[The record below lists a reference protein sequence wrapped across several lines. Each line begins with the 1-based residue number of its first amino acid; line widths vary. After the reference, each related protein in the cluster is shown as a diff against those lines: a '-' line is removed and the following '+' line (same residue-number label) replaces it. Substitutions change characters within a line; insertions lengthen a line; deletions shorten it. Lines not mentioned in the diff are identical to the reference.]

1 MTAVAGDGVP
11 DTLRSAAL
19 KGGRTERDAPE
30 GGVPGSG
37 AEEELM
43 RRVLSALLREDAYGL
58 RRRAG
63 TVRRPDGDWLRLGL
77 PDGPVLVPV
86 EADGF
91 QCETAARRGELAHA
105 DGTRV
110 TGVDGIMGVLRTAVP
125 PEDRPGF
132 DAFTGECHQ
141 ALATARMQAAERASV
156 IARLGP
162 HAGGGAYGGNNGHG
176 GNNGAPA
183 GGVRGTAAAAYDGD
197 RAWCGPG
204 GALDYDT
211 LAAYRDHPVYP
222 TGRARLG
229 LDEDQ
234 IRAYAPEFAPG
245 FALRWLALPREAVNG
260 DPAALPA
267 WWPAPGDL
275 GLPRLD
281 GSHLALPVHPL
292 TAEGPLAE
300 ALRVRGLE
308 DGARLADRAW
318 LRVRPTLSMRTV
330 AVTDDPYTHLKLPL
344 ATATLGRLNRR
355 GMKPGT
361 LVDGAVGQRLLE
373 TVVDRHPRFAET
385 VLLADETTHLDA
397 GHDLL
402 ATLVR
407 RFPKGSSGTAAVC
420 GSADGLKGARS
431 LRGLRGSSGLR
442 GARVVPLAA
451 LAARMPDGSLVADDL
466 ARRFYGGDLL
476 ALLDAYLTLLLD
488 WHTTLFAYGIA
499 LESHQQNTSLVLDE
513 VAGRPRLR
521 LLLKDN
527 DGPRVNTVRL
537 AAVLGGDA
545 ADLCG
550 FDDRRILV
558 GGDAPVADVFATITV
573 HLCAGALA
581 FELARLGRAPLPVLL
596 GQLRARLTEAVDRL
610 EAAPGA
616 AAAVLRHRVLDADRL
631 PVKAMVTA
639 GSLLSKRRSGAS
651 DINKFYVTGPNYLT
665 PGR

>member
-1 MTAVAGDGVP
+1 
-11 DTLRSAAL
+11 
-19 KGGRTERDAPE
+19 
-30 GGVPGSG
+30 
-37 AEEELM
+37 M

-63 TVRRPDGDWLRLGL
+63 PVRRADGDWLRLRL
-77 PDGPVLVPV
+77 PDGPALLPV

-91 QCETAARRGELAHA
+91 QCEIAARTGELERP
-105 DGTRV
+105 DGTRAV
-110 TGVDGIMGVLRTAVP
+110 GVDGVLGLLRPAVA
-125 PEDRPGF
+125 PEDLPGF
-132 DAFTGECHQ
+132 DAFAGECRQ
-141 ALATARMQAAERASV
+141 ALATARMQAAERAEV
-156 IARLGP
+156 VARLGP
-162 HAGGGAYGGNNGHG
+162 HAGGGAYGTG
-176 GNNGAPA
+176 
-183 GGVRGTAAAAYDGD
+183 DGD

-222 TGRARLG
+222 AGRARIG
-229 LDEDQ
+229 LEEHQ

-245 FALRWLALPREAVNG
+245 FALRWLALPYEHVNG
-260 DPAALPA
+260 DPAALPH

-292 TAEGPLAE
+292 TADGPLAE
-300 ALRVRGLE
+300 ALRDRGLE
-308 DGARLADRAW
+308 GGAHLAGRAW

-330 AVTDDPYTHLKLPL
+330 AVADDPYTHLKLPL

-373 TVVDRHPRFAET
+373 AVVARHPRFAET
-385 VLLADETTHLDA
+385 VLLADEATHLDA

-402 ATLVR
+402 AALVR
-407 RFPKGSSGTAAVC
+407 RYPKGSGDAAAAC
-420 GSADGLKGARS
+420 GGADGLNGARS

-442 GARVVPLAA
+442 GARVVPVAA

-466 ARRFYGGDLL
+466 ARRFYGGDLY
-476 ALLDAYLTLLLD
+476 AFLDAYLTLLLD

-499 LESHQQNTSLVLDE
+499 LESHQQNTSVVLDE
-513 VAGRPRLR
+513 VAGHPRLR

-527 DGPRVNTVRL
+527 DGPRVNAVRL

-558 GGDAPVADVFATITV
+558 GSDGPVADVFATITV

-610 EAAPGA
+610 DGAPGA
-616 AAAVLRHRVLDADRL
+616 AAAVLRTRVLDARRL
-631 PVKAMVTA
+631 PVKAMLTA
-639 GSLLSKRRSGAS
+639 GSLLTKRRSGAT
-651 DINKFYVTGPNYLT
+651 DVNKHYVTGPNYLA

>member
-1 MTAVAGDGVP
+1 
-11 DTLRSAAL
+11 
-19 KGGRTERDAPE
+19 
-30 GGVPGSG
+30 
-37 AEEELM
+37 M

-91 QCETAARRGELAHA
+91 QCETAASRGELARA

-110 TGVDGIMGVLRTAVP
+110 TGVDGIMGVLRTAVA

-141 ALATARMQAAERASV
+141 ALATARMQAAERAAV

-162 HAGGGAYGGNNGHG
+162 HAGGGAYGGNNG
-176 GNNGAPA
+176 ATA
-183 GGVRGTAAAAYDGD
+183 GGARGAAAGAYDGD

-229 LDEDQ
+229 LDETQ

-300 ALRVRGLE
+300 ALRARGLE

-407 RFPKGSSGTAAVC
+407 RFPKGSGGTAAVC

-651 DINKFYVTGPNYLT
+651 DINKFYVTGPNYLA

>member
-1 MTAVAGDGVP
+1 
-11 DTLRSAAL
+11 
-19 KGGRTERDAPE
+19 
-30 GGVPGSG
+30 
-37 AEEELM
+37 M

-58 RRRAG
+58 RSRAG
-63 TVRRPDGDWLRLGL
+63 TVRRPDGDRLRLAL
-77 PDGPVLVPV
+77 PGGPVLVPV

-91 QCETAARRGELAHA
+91 QCEIAARAGELERA
-105 DGTRV
+105 DGTRA
-110 TGVDGIMGVLRTAVP
+110 TGIDAVLGLLRTAVEP
-125 PEDRPGF
+125 DDLPGF
-132 DAFTGECHQ
+132 DAFADECHQ
-141 ALATARMQAAERASV
+141 ALATARMQAAERPAV
-156 IARLGP
+156 VGRLGP
-162 HAGGGAYGGNNGHG
+162 HAGGGAYGGNH
-176 GNNGAPA
+176 
-183 GGVRGTAAAAYDGD
+183 GTAAGAHGGDRGAAPGAYGPEPGATTGAYGRD

-211 LAAYRDHPVYP
+211 LAAHRDHPVYP
-222 TGRARLG
+222 TGRARIG
-229 LDEDQ
+229 LDADQ
-234 IRAYAPEFAPG
+234 VRAYAPEFAPG
-245 FALRWLALPREAVNG
+245 FTLRWLALPYAHVNG
-260 DPAALPA
+260 DPAALPH

-292 TAEGPLAE
+292 TADGPLAE

-308 DGARLADRAW
+308 GHARLADRAW

-373 TVVDRHPRFAET
+373 TVVARHPRFAET

-407 RFPKGSSGTAAVC
+407 RYPRGSGGAAAVC
-420 GSADGLKGARS
+420 GDSGPAAARS

-442 GARVVPLAA
+442 GARVVPVAA
-451 LAARMPDGSLVADDL
+451 LAARMPDGTLVADDL

-550 FDDRRILV
+550 FADRRILV
-558 GGDAPVADVFATITV
+558 GSDAPVADVFTTITV

-610 EAAPGA
+610 DAAPGA
-616 AAAVLRHRVLDADRL
+616 AAAVLRTRVLDADRL
-631 PVKAMVTA
+631 PVKAMLTA
-639 GSLLSKRRSGAS
+639 GSLLTKRRSGAS
-651 DINKFYVTGPNYLT
+651 DVNKHYVTGPNYLT

>member
-1 MTAVAGDGVP
+1 
-11 DTLRSAAL
+11 
-19 KGGRTERDAPE
+19 
-30 GGVPGSG
+30 
-37 AEEELM
+37 M
-43 RRVLSALLREDAYGL
+43 RRVVSALLREDAYGL

-63 TVRRPDGDWLRLGL
+63 TVRRADGDWLRLLL
-77 PDGPVLVPV
+77 PGGPALVPV

-91 QCETAARRGELAHA
+91 QCEIAARRGELERA
-105 DGTRV
+105 DGTRAA
-110 TGVDGIMGVLRTAVP
+110 GVDGVMGLLRTAVA

-132 DAFTGECHQ
+132 DAFTAECHQ
-141 ALATARMQAAERASV
+141 ALATARTQAAERATV

-162 HAGGGAYGGNNGHG
+162 HADGGAYGGNG
-176 GNNGAPA
+176 G
-183 GGVRGTAAAAYDGD
+183 AAAGAARGATAHAYGAGPGAAAGAYDGD

-222 TGRARLG
+222 TGRARIG
-229 LDEDQ
+229 LDEAQ

-245 FALRWLALPREAVNG
+245 FALRWLALPREAVHG

-267 WWPAPGDL
+267 WWPAPEDL
-275 GLPRLD
+275 GLPRLG

-292 TAEGPLAE
+292 TADGPLAA
-300 ALRVRGLE
+300 ALRARGLA
-308 DGARLADRAW
+308 DDARLADRAW

-397 GHDLL
+397 GHELL

-407 RFPKGSSGTAAVC
+407 RFPKGSGGTAAVC
-420 GSADGLKGARS
+420 GGADGLKGARS

-466 ARRFYGGDLL
+466 ARRFYGGDLH

-639 GSLLSKRRSGAS
+639 GSLLTKRRSGAS
-651 DINKFYVTGPNYLT
+651 DINKYYVTGPNYLA

>member
-11 DTLRSAAL
+11 DTLRGA
-19 KGGRTERDAPE
+19 TEGVAPE
-30 GGVPGSG
+30 GG

-77 PDGPVLVPV
+77 PDGLVLVPV

-91 QCETAARRGELAHA
+91 QCETAARRGELARA

-141 ALATARMQAAERASV
+141 ALATARMQAAERVTV

-162 HAGGGAYGGNNGHG
+162 HAGGGAYGGNNG
-176 GNNGAPA
+176 ATV
-183 GGVRGTAAAAYDGD
+183 GGVRGAAAGAYDGD

-229 LDEDQ
+229 LDEGQ

-292 TAEGPLAE
+292 TADGPLAE
-300 ALRVRGLE
+300 ALRARGLA

-407 RFPKGSSGTAAVC
+407 RFPKGSGGTAAVC

-651 DINKFYVTGPNYLT
+651 DVNKFYVTGPNYLV

>member
-1 MTAVAGDGVP
+1 MTAVTGDGVP
-11 DTLRSAAL
+11 DTLCGAEPEHIESGPL
-19 KGGRTERDAPE
+19 GGP
-30 GGVPGSG
+30 
-37 AEEELM
+37 EEELM
-43 RRVLSALLREDAYGL
+43 RRVLSTLLREDAYGL
-58 RRRAG
+58 RGAAG
-63 TVRRPDGDWLRLGL
+63 TLRGTDGDRLRLPL
-77 PDGPVLVPV
+77 PDGPVLIPV

-91 QCETAARRGELAHA
+91 QCEIAARTGALERP

-110 TGVDGIMGVLRTAVP
+110 TGIDAIMGLLRTAVP

-132 DAFTGECHQ
+132 DAFVGECHQ
-141 ALATARMQAAERASV
+141 ALATARMQAAERAAV
-156 IARLGP
+156 VGRLGP
-162 HAGGGAYGGNNGHG
+162 HAGGGAYGGNSGPADGASG
-176 GNNGAPA
+176 GGRGAAPDA
-183 GGVRGTAAAAYDGD
+183 HAVPPGTTGAYDGD

-211 LAAYRDHPVYP
+211 LAAHRDHPVYP
-222 TGRARLG
+222 TGRARIG
-229 LDEDQ
+229 LDAGQ
-234 IRAYAPEFAPG
+234 VRAYAPEFAPG
-245 FALRWLALPREAVNG
+245 FALRWLALPYEHVNG
-260 DPAALPA
+260 DPAALPH
-267 WWPAPGDL
+267 WWPTPADL

-292 TAEGPLAE
+292 TADGPLAE

-308 DGARLADRAW
+308 GAARLADRAW

-373 TVVDRHPRFAET
+373 TVVARHPRFAET

-407 RFPKGSSGTAAVC
+407 RFPRGSGGTAAVC
-420 GSADGLKGARS
+420 GSGGPAAARS

-442 GARVVPLAA
+442 GARVVPVAA

-476 ALLDAYLTLLLD
+476 AFLDAYLTLLLD

-499 LESHQQNTSLVLDE
+499 LESHQQNTSLILDE

-550 FDDRRILV
+550 FADRRILV
-558 GGDAPVADVFATITV
+558 GSDVPVADVFTTITV

-610 EAAPGA
+610 DAAPGA
-616 AAAVLRHRVLDADRL
+616 AAAVLRTRVLDADRL

-639 GSLLSKRRSGAS
+639 GSLLTKRRSGAS
-651 DINKFYVTGPNYLT
+651 DINKHYVTGPNYLT
-665 PGR
+665 PPGR

>member
-1 MTAVAGDGVP
+1 
-11 DTLRSAAL
+11 
-19 KGGRTERDAPE
+19 
-30 GGVPGSG
+30 
-37 AEEELM
+37 M

-91 QCETAARRGELAHA
+91 QCETAARRGELARA

-141 ALATARMQAAERASV
+141 ALATARMQAAARATV

-162 HAGGGAYGGNNGHG
+162 HAGGGAYGGNS
-176 GNNGAPA
+176 GNSGNSGATA
-183 GGVRGTAAAAYDGD
+183 GGVRGTAAGAYDGD

-222 TGRARLG
+222 TGRARIG

-234 IRAYAPEFAPG
+234 VRAYAPEFAPG
-245 FALRWLALPREAVNG
+245 FALRWLALPREAVTG

-292 TAEGPLAE
+292 TAGGPLAE
-300 ALRVRGLE
+300 ALRARGLE

-407 RFPKGSSGTAAVC
+407 RFPKGSGGTAAVC

-558 GGDAPVADVFATITV
+558 GGDAPVADVFATVTV

-631 PVKAMVTA
+631 PVKAMVTV

-651 DINKFYVTGPNYLT
+651 DINKFYVTGPNYLA

>member
-1 MTAVAGDGVP
+1 
-11 DTLRSAAL
+11 
-19 KGGRTERDAPE
+19 
-30 GGVPGSG
+30 
-37 AEEELM
+37 M

-91 QCETAARRGELAHA
+91 QSETAARRGELARA

-141 ALATARMQAAERASV
+141 ALATARMQAAERAAV
-156 IARLGP
+156 TARLGP
-162 HAGGGAYGGNNGHG
+162 HAGGGAYGGNNGNNGRG

-183 GGVRGTAAAAYDGD
+183 GGVRGTTAAAYDGD

-275 GLPRLD
+275 GLPGLD

-292 TAEGPLAE
+292 TAGGPLAE
-300 ALRVRGLE
+300 ALRARGLE

-407 RFPKGSSGTAAVC
+407 RFPKGSGGTAAVC
-420 GSADGLKGARS
+420 GSAGGLKGARS

-639 GSLLSKRRSGAS
+639 GSLLPKRRSGAS
-651 DINKFYVTGPNYLT
+651 DINKFYVTGPNYLA

>member
-19 KGGRTERDAPE
+19 EDGRTEGDAPE
-30 GGVPGSG
+30 GGAPGSG

-91 QCETAARRGELAHA
+91 QCETAARRGELARA

-141 ALATARMQAAERASV
+141 ALATARMQAAARATV

-162 HAGGGAYGGNNGHG
+162 HAGGGAYGGNS
-176 GNNGAPA
+176 GNSGNSGATA
-183 GGVRGTAAAAYDGD
+183 GGVRGTAAGAYDGD

-222 TGRARLG
+222 TGRARIG

-245 FALRWLALPREAVNG
+245 FALRWLALPREAVTG

-292 TAEGPLAE
+292 TAGGPLAE
-300 ALRVRGLE
+300 ALRARGLE

-397 GHDLL
+397 GHGLL

-407 RFPKGSSGTAAVC
+407 RFPKGSGGTAAVC

-558 GGDAPVADVFATITV
+558 GGDAPVADVFATVTV

-651 DINKFYVTGPNYLT
+651 DINKFYVTGPNYLA

>member
-1 MTAVAGDGVP
+1 
-11 DTLRSAAL
+11 
-19 KGGRTERDAPE
+19 
-30 GGVPGSG
+30 
-37 AEEELM
+37 M
-43 RRVLSALLREDAYGL
+43 RRVVSTLLREDAYGL
-58 RRRAG
+58 RRHAG
-63 TVRRPDGDWLRLGL
+63 TVRRADGDRLRLVL

-91 QCETAARRGELAHA
+91 QCEIAARRGELERA

-110 TGVDGIMGVLRTAVP
+110 TGVDGIMGLLRTAVA

-132 DAFTGECHQ
+132 DAFTGECRQ
-141 ALATARMQAAERASV
+141 ALSTARMQAAERAAV

-162 HAGGGAYGGNNGHG
+162 HAGGGAYGGNS
-176 GNNGAPA
+176 GAAA
-183 GGVRGTAAAAYDGD
+183 GGDRGAAVRAYGEDHGTTAGAYDGD

-222 TGRARLG
+222 TGRARIG
-229 LDEDQ
+229 LDDAQ
-234 IRAYAPEFAPG
+234 VRAYAPEFAPG
-245 FALRWLALPREAVNG
+245 FALRWLALPRDAVNG

-292 TAEGPLAE
+292 TADGPLAE
-300 ALRVRGLE
+300 ALRARGLE
-308 DGARLADRAW
+308 DDARLAGHAW

-373 TVVDRHPRFAET
+373 TVVARHPRFAET
-385 VLLADETTHLDA
+385 VLLADETAHLDA

-407 RFPKGSSGTAAVC
+407 RFPKGSSGAAAVC
-420 GSADGLKGARS
+420 GSADGLAGARS

-451 LAARMPDGSLVADDL
+451 LAARMPDGTLVADDL

-513 VAGRPRLR
+513 MAGRPRLR

-537 AAVLGGDA
+537 AAVLGGNA

-558 GGDAPVADVFATITV
+558 GGDAPVADVFATVTV

-610 EAAPGA
+610 DAAPGA

-639 GSLLSKRRSGAS
+639 GSLLTKRRSGAS
-651 DINKFYVTGPNYLT
+651 DINKHYVTGPNYLA